1 MRIRPIYK
9 KLKQHL
15 GELSVLSAVALELD
29 FKKLTTDLALKK
41 DEVQELRLYAPSI
54 KQCLI
59 NETKEAERES
69 KLNSIKDK
77 LLLAGFN
84 DAESTEAAIT
94 ILSIMTGQS
103 NGVHSS

>member
-59 NETKEAERES
+59 NETKEAERDSE
-69 KLNSIKDK
+69 LNNIKNK

-84 DAESTEAAIT
+84 KEESTEGAMT
-94 ILSIMTGQS
+94 ILDMRTK
-103 NGVHSS
+103 